1 MLPEILQSNQSA
13 IETLCR
19 QHKVIRLDA
28 FGSVLRD
35 DFHAQSDIDL
45 LVKFQRD
52 ADTDAF
58 LQYFEFKE
66 ALETVLGRQIDLICE
81 TAIRNSHFRQELE
94 ATRQLLYAA

>member
-1 MLPEILQSNQSA
+1 MY
-13 IETLCR
+13 
-19 QHKVIRLDA
+19 RLDA

-66 ALETVLGRQIDLICE
+66 ALETVLGRQIDLVCE
-81 TAIRNSHFRQELE
+81 PAVRNSHFRQELD
-94 ATRQLLYAA
+94 ATRQSLYAA